1 MMYELRIYHCVPGRL
16 ASLHA
21 RFSTVTLRLWK
32 KHGIRQVGFF
42 TDTIGDNCNSKLTY
56 LLEWKSL
63 AEREE
68 RWNAFAADPIW
79 IAARTETEK
88 DGPIVARVENSI
100 LAPTGYSKLK

>member
-1 MMYELRIYHCVPGRL
+1 MIYELRIYHCVPGRL
-16 ASLHA
+16 AALHA
-21 RFSTVTLRLWK
+21 RFSTVTLKLWK
-32 KHGIRQVGFF
+32 KHRIRQVGFF

-56 LLEWKSL
+56 LLQWKSL

-68 RWNAFAADPIW
+68 KWNAFAADPIW

-88 DGPIVARVENSI
+88 DGPIVARVENSM